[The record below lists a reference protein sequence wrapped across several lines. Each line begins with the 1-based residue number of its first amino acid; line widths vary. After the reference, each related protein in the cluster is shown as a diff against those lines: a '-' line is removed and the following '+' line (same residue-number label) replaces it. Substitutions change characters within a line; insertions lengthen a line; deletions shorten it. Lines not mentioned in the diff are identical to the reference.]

1 VAGFK
6 LICLPLPLDF
16 ALGWGTAR
24 SFWRFSGGLALAML
38 AGAATLTARGELT
51 AYGEALAKN
60 VLYSQG
66 LLVQPVSPLEVL
78 ASHGRTLFSA
88 ARTTC

>member
-24 SFWRFSGGLALAML
+24 SFWRFSGGLALALL

-51 AYGEALAKN
+51 AYGEALVCRPGDLRTKS
-60 VLYSQG
+60 LQ
-66 LLVQPVSPLEVL
+66 LLQD
-78 ASHGRTLFSA
+78 
-88 ARTTC
+88 